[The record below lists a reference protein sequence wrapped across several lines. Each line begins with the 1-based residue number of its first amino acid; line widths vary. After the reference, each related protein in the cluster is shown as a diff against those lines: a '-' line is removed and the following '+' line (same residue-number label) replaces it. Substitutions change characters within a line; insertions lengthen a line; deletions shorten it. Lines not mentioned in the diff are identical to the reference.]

1 MKEQQEEWLNEVLEL
16 IAPGTQFREGLE
28 NILRAKTGGLLIL
41 TENDDVIESLVDG
54 GFKIDTPLT
63 STSLYELA
71 KMDGAIVLDK
81 DAENVIY
88 ANVLLIPDP
97 SISSSETG
105 ARHRTAERVAKQ
117 TNDLVI
123 AISERRD
130 IITLYK
136 YEKKHV
142 LEDIRVVLSKANQ
155 AVQTLEKYRKV
166 FDQALINLSALEFE
180 NLVTIADVVTVI
192 KRAEMVLKIKSE
204 IERYILELGNEGRL
218 IKMQL
223 EELVANV
230 NEENKLLIRDYLSE
244 EIIEEGTTPEDVI
257 KELNDLSKEDMLS
270 TREIRN
276 ELGHGGN
283 VNSLDLLIEPRGYRI
298 LRKIP
303 RLPMPVIEN
312 LVNQFGD
319 LNQIN
324 VASLDELDEVE
335 GVGEV
340 RAQAIKDGLRRLRDQ
355 VLLDRHI

>member
-1 MKEQQEEWLNEVLEL
+1 VKEHEEWLNEVLEL

-28 NILRAKTGGLLIL
+28 NILRAKTGGLIIL
-41 TENDDVIESLVDG
+41 TENNDVIRDLVDG
-54 GFKIDTPLT
+54 GFKIDAKLT

-81 DAENVIY
+81 AGENILF
-88 ANVLLIPDP
+88 ANALLIPDP
-97 SISSSETG
+97 SLSSSETG

-117 TNDLVI
+117 TSDLVI

-136 YEKKHV
+136 NERKHV

-166 FDQALINLSALEFE
+166 FDQTLINLSALEFE

-223 EELVANV
+223 DELVMNV
-230 NEENKLLIRDYLSE
+230 DEENFNK
-244 EIIEEGTTPEDVI
+244 
-257 KELNDLSKEDMLS
+257 
-270 TREIRN
+270 
-276 ELGHGGN
+276 
-283 VNSLDLLIEPRGYRI
+283 
-298 LRKIP
+298 
-303 RLPMPVIEN
+303 RLY
-312 LVNQFGD
+312 F
-319 LNQIN
+319 
-324 VASLDELDEVE
+324 
-335 GVGEV
+335 
-340 RAQAIKDGLRRLRDQ
+340 
-355 VLLDRHI
+355 

>member
-1 MKEQQEEWLNEVLEL
+1 MKDHEEWLNDVLAL

-28 NILRAKTGGLLIL
+28 NILRAKTGGLIIL
-41 TENDDVIESLVDG
+41 TENDEVIDNLVDG
-54 GFKIDTPLT
+54 GFKIEAELT
-63 STSLYELA
+63 STSLYELG
-71 KMDGAIVLDK
+71 KMDGAIVLDS
-81 DAENVIY
+81 DAENIIY
-88 ANVLLIPDP
+88 ANALLIPDP

-117 TNDLVI
+117 TSNLVI

-136 YEKKHV
+136 DDKKHV

-166 FDQALINLSALEFE
+166 FDQTLINLSALEFE

-223 EELVANV
+223 EELVMNV
-230 NEENKLLIRDYLSE
+230 EEENKLLIKDYISDEKL
-244 EIIEEGTTPEDVI
+244 EEGTLAEDI
-257 KELNDLSKEDMLS
+257 MGELKELNKDDMLS

-276 ELGHGGN
+276 VLGHGGN
-283 VNSLDLLIEPRGYRI
+283 VNSLDLLIDPRGYRI

-312 LVNQFGD
+312 LVEEFGD
-319 LNQIN
+319 LNEIN

>member
-1 MKEQQEEWLNEVLEL
+1 MKDHEEWLNDVLAL

-28 NILRAKTGGLLIL
+28 NILRAKTGGLIIL
-41 TENDDVIESLVDG
+41 TENDEVIDNLVDG
-54 GFKIDTPLT
+54 GFKIEAELT
-63 STSLYELA
+63 STSLYELG
-71 KMDGAIVLDK
+71 KMDGAIVLDS
-81 DAENVIY
+81 DAENIIY
-88 ANVLLIPDP
+88 ANALLIPDP

-117 TNDLVI
+117 TSNLVI

-136 YEKKHV
+136 DDKKHV

-166 FDQALINLSALEFE
+166 FDQTLINLSALEFE

-223 EELVANV
+223 EELVMNV
-230 NEENKLLIRDYLSE
+230 QEENKLLIKDYISDEKLE
-244 EIIEEGTTPEDVI
+244 EDTTAEDIMEEL
-257 KELNDLSKEDMLS
+257 KELNKDDMLS

-276 ELGHGGN
+276 VLGHGGN
-283 VNSLDLLIEPRGYRI
+283 VNSLDLLIDPRGYRI

-312 LVNQFGD
+312 LVEEFGD
-319 LNQIN
+319 LNEIN

>member
-1 MKEQQEEWLNEVLEL
+1 MKDHEEWLNEVLEL

-28 NILRAKTGGLLIL
+28 NILRAKTGGLIIL
-41 TENDDVIESLVDG
+41 TENNDVIRDLVDG
-54 GFKIDTPLT
+54 GFKIDAKLT

-81 DAENVIY
+81 AGENILF
-88 ANVLLIPDP
+88 ANALLIPDP
-97 SISSSETG
+97 SLSSSETG

-117 TNDLVI
+117 TSDLVI

-136 YEKKHV
+136 DEKKHV

-166 FDQALINLSALEFE
+166 FDQTLINLSALEFE

-223 EELVANV
+223 EELVMNV
-230 NEENKLLIRDYLSE
+230 DEENKLLIKDYISE
-244 EIIEEGTTPEDVI
+244 EKLEEGVTSEDIIEELN
-257 KELNDLSKEDMLS
+257 ELNKDDMLS

-276 ELGHGGN
+276 VLGHGGN
-283 VNSLDLLIEPRGYRI
+283 VNSLDLLIDPRGYRI

-312 LVNQFGD
+312 LVNEFGD
-319 LNQIN
+319 LNEIN

>member
-1 MKEQQEEWLNEVLEL
+1 MKEHDEWLNDVLEL

-28 NILRAKTGGLLIL
+28 NILRAKTGGLIII
-41 TENDDVIESLVDG
+41 TENEKEIESLVDG
-54 GFKIDTPLT
+54 GFRIDAELT
-63 STSLYELA
+63 STSLYELG

-81 DAENVIY
+81 EAGNIIF
-88 ANVLLIPDP
+88 ANALLIPDP

-117 TNDLVI
+117 TSNLVI

-136 YEKKHV
+136 EDKKHV

-166 FDQALINLSALEFE
+166 FDQTLINLSALEFE

-192 KRAEMVLKIKSE
+192 KRAEMVLKIKNE

-223 EELVANV
+223 EELVMNV
-230 NEENKLLIRDYLSE
+230 EEENKLLIKDYIHDEKLK
-244 EIIEEGTTPEDVI
+244 EGVTAEQVME
-257 KELNDLSKEDMLS
+257 ELNELNRDDMLS

-276 ELGHGGN
+276 ILGHGGN
-283 VNSLDLLIEPRGYRI
+283 VNSLDLLIDPRGYRI

-312 LVNQFGD
+312 LVEEFGD
-319 LNQIN
+319 LNEIN
-324 VASLDELDEVE
+324 VASLDQLDEVE

>member
-1 MKEQQEEWLNEVLEL
+1 VKDHEEWLNDVLAL

-28 NILRAKTGGLLIL
+28 NILRAKTGGLIIL
-41 TENDDVIESLVDG
+41 TENDEVIDNLVDG
-54 GFKIDTPLT
+54 GFKIEAELT
-63 STSLYELA
+63 STSLYELG
-71 KMDGAIVLDK
+71 KMDGAIVLDS
-81 DAENVIY
+81 DAENIIY
-88 ANVLLIPDP
+88 ANALLIPDP

-117 TNDLVI
+117 TSNLVI

-136 YEKKHV
+136 DDKKHV

-166 FDQALINLSALEFE
+166 FDQTLINLSALEFE

-223 EELVANV
+223 EELVMNV
-230 NEENKLLIRDYLSE
+230 QEENKLLIKDYISDEKLE
-244 EIIEEGTTPEDVI
+244 EDTTAEDIMEEL
-257 KELNDLSKEDMLS
+257 KELNKDDMLS

-276 ELGHGGN
+276 VLGHGGN
-283 VNSLDLLIEPRGYRI
+283 VNSLDLLIDPRGYRI

-312 LVNQFGD
+312 LVEEFGD
-319 LNQIN
+319 LNEIN

>member
-1 MKEQQEEWLNEVLEL
+1 VKDHEEWLNEVLEL

-28 NILRAKTGGLLIL
+28 NILRAKTGGLIIL
-41 TENDDVIESLVDG
+41 TENDDVIRDLVDG
-54 GFKIDTPLT
+54 GFKIDAKLT

-71 KMDGAIVLDK
+71 KMDGAIVLDQS
-81 DAENVIY
+81 AENILF
-88 ANVLLIPDP
+88 ANALLIPDP

-117 TNDLVI
+117 TSDLVI

-136 YEKKHV
+136 NEKKHV

-166 FDQALINLSALEFE
+166 FDQTLINLSALEFE

-192 KRAEMVLKIKSE
+192 KRAEMVLKIKNE

-223 EELVANV
+223 EELVMNV
-230 NEENKLLIRDYLSE
+230 DEENKLLIKDYISE
-244 EIIEEGTTPEDVI
+244 EKLKEGVAAEDII
-257 KELNDLSKEDMLS
+257 KELDELNKDDMLS

-276 ELGHGGN
+276 ILGHGGN
-283 VNSLDLLIEPRGYRI
+283 VNSLDLLIDPRGYRI

-312 LVNQFGD
+312 LVDEFGD
-319 LNQIN
+319 LNEIN

>member
-1 MKEQQEEWLNEVLEL
+1 MKDHEEWLNEVLEL

-28 NILRAKTGGLLIL
+28 NILRAKTGGLIIL
-41 TENDDVIESLVDG
+41 TENDDVIRDLVDG
-54 GFKIDTPLT
+54 GFKIDAKLT

-71 KMDGAIVLDK
+71 KMDGAIVLDQSG
-81 DAENVIY
+81 ENILF
-88 ANVLLIPDP
+88 ANALLIPDP

-117 TNDLVI
+117 TSDLVI

-136 YEKKHV
+136 NEKKHV

-166 FDQALINLSALEFE
+166 FDQTLINLSALEFE

-223 EELVANV
+223 EELVMNV
-230 NEENKLLIRDYLSE
+230 GEENKLLIKDYISE
-244 EIIEEGTTPEDVI
+244 EKLKEGVTAEEII
-257 KELNDLSKEDMLS
+257 KELNELNKDDMLS

-276 ELGHGGN
+276 ILGHGGN
-283 VNSLDLLIEPRGYRI
+283 VNSLDLLIDPRGYRI

-312 LVNQFGD
+312 LVNEFGD
-319 LNQIN
+319 LNEIN

>member
-1 MKEQQEEWLNEVLEL
+1 MKEHEEWLNEVLEL

-28 NILRAKTGGLLIL
+28 NILRAKTGGLIIL
-41 TENDDVIESLVDG
+41 TENNDVIRDLVDG
-54 GFKIDTPLT
+54 GFKIDAKLT
-63 STSLYELA
+63 STNLYELA

-81 DAENVIY
+81 AGENILF
-88 ANVLLIPDP
+88 ANALLIPDP
-97 SISSSETG
+97 SLSSSETG

-117 TNDLVI
+117 TSDLVI

-136 YEKKHV
+136 NEKKHV

-166 FDQALINLSALEFE
+166 FDQTLINLSALEFE

-223 EELVANV
+223 EELVMNV
-230 NEENKLLIRDYLSE
+230 DEENKLLIKDYISE
-244 EIIEEGTTPEDVI
+244 EKLEESVTAENIIEELN
-257 KELNDLSKEDMLS
+257 ELNKDDMLS

-276 ELGHGGN
+276 VLGHGGN
-283 VNSLDLLIEPRGYRI
+283 VNSLDLLIDPRGYRI

-312 LVNQFGD
+312 LVNEFGD
-319 LNQIN
+319 LNEIN